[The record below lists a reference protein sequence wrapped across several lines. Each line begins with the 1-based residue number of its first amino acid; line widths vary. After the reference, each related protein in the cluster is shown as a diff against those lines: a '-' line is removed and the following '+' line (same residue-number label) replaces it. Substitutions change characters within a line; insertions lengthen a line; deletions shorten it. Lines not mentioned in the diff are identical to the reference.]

1 MEGYMALPG
10 WGAAATGE
18 EKEKRLAL
26 ESAFVRG
33 CPVADIKLPAL
44 ICPLPMPIYHPTCL
58 TWLPGPQVSGWR
70 LWASRPCQSLRRW
83 SGPECCP
90 HV

>member
-10 WGAAATGE
+10 WGSAATGE
-18 EKEKRLAL
+18 EKEKKLGL
-26 ESAFVRG
+26 ESEFVRG
-33 CPVADIKLPAL
+33 CLVADIKLPAF
-44 ICPLPMPIYHPTCL
+44 ICLFLMPIYYPTRI

-70 LWASRPCQSLRRW
+70 LWASRPCQSLQRW
-83 SGPECCP
+83 SGPECYP